1 MLLYGRHCLVVSRL
15 FYVSRSFA
23 CLFCF
28 CFCFHFV
35 LVLVSA
41 VEYTTKLQRERQTMQ
56 EEADLLRKQIQELNA
71 SIRCVF
77 ISLWWSIKPVFCKRS
92 KHKRK
97 LNIYNFIVKTAP
109 TQAQDERKVLILLLP
124 SRPFSRWKK
133 SCCLCICACACTHS
147 CVANENQDFLYNH
160 LMHGKVALL

>member
-1 MLLYGRHCLVVSRL
+1 MVGIVLWYRGCFMFLVRL
-15 FYVSRSFA
+15 PV
-23 CLFCF
+23 C
-28 CFCFHFV
+28 FV
-35 LVLVSA
+35 LFLFLFSFRFGFCSA

-71 SIRCVF
+71 SIRWVF

-97 LNIYNFIVKTAP
+97 PNIYNFIVKTAP
-109 TQAQDERKVLILLLP
+109 TQAQDKRKVLILLLP

-133 SCCLCICACACTHS
+133 SCCLCICACACAHA
-147 CVANENQDFLYNH
+147 CVANENQDFCIIISCT
-160 LMHGKVALL
+160 VR

>member
-1 MLLYGRHCLVVSRL
+1 MVGIVLWYRGCFMFLVCLSVL
-15 FYVSRSFA
+15 
-23 CLFCF
+23 F

-35 LVLVSA
+35 LVFVSA

-71 SIRCVF
+71 SIRWVF

-92 KHKRK
+92 KRKRK

-109 TQAQDERKVLILLLP
+109 TQAQDKRKVLILLLP

-133 SCCLCICACACTHS
+133 SCCLCICACACACAHV
-147 CVANENQDFLYNH
+147 CVANENQDFCIITSCT
-160 LMHGKVALL
+160 VR

>member
-71 SIRCVF
+71 SIRWVL
-77 ISLWWSIKPVFCKRS
+77 ISLWWSIKPVFSSEASTNASLTFTILSRKRPRR
-92 KHKRK
+92 KHKTKEKFWSLYFRRGRFHSERRAVVFAFV
-97 LNIYNFIVKTAP
+97 LALAP
-109 TQAQDERKVLILLLP
+109 IL
-124 SRPFSRWKK
+124 
-133 SCCLCICACACTHS
+133 
-147 CVANENQDFLYNH
+147 
-160 LMHGKVALL
+160 ALLMKTRIFCIITSCTVR

>member
-1 MLLYGRHCLVVSRL
+1 MVGIVLWYRGCFMFLVCLSVL
-15 FYVSRSFA
+15 
-23 CLFCF
+23 F

-35 LVLVSA
+35 LVFVSA

-71 SIRCVF
+71 SIRWVF

-109 TQAQDERKVLILLLP
+109 TQAQDKRKVLILLLP

-133 SCCLCICACACTHS
+133 SCCLCICACAHA
-147 CVANENQDFLYNH
+147 CVANENQDFCIIASCT
-160 LMHGKVALL
+160 VR

>member
-1 MLLYGRHCLVVSRL
+1 MVGIVLWYRGCFMFFVCLSV
-15 FYVSRSFA
+15 
-23 CLFCF
+23 LFCF

-35 LVLVSA
+35 LVFVSA

-71 SIRCVF
+71 SIRWVF

-97 LNIYNFIVKTAP
+97 LNIYNFIVKTARRKHK
-109 TQAQDERKVLILLLP
+109 TKEKFWSFYFRRGRFHGERRAVVFAFVLALVPML
-124 SRPFSRWKK
+124 
-133 SCCLCICACACTHS
+133 
-147 CVANENQDFLYNH
+147 
-160 LMHGKVALL
+160 ALLMKTKISV